1 MASWKEA
8 LAKTRA
14 RFSASISRI
23 FKKDG
28 GVAEEELEEL
38 EARLLEADVPV
49 RLAAELIE
57 ALEDTQENENP
68 RDLLRQHLLA
78 SLQADASTT
87 WQSGE
92 GPHCILI
99 VGVNGSGKTT
109 TAAKL
114 AHRLKRD
121 GKTPLLGA
129 ADTFRAA
136 GSDQLMIWA
145 ERVGCDAVGG
155 KTGSDA
161 ASVAFEALETAR
173 SRKSDVL
180 IVDTAGRMHTRK
192 PLMDELRKVQRTLAK
207 RQPGAPHDVWIV
219 LDATIGQNALTQARQ
234 FHETIPLTGV
244 VIAKLDGSAKAGF
257 LFGVAR
263 ELNLPVRYIGLGEQM
278 DDLVPFDP
286 ESFVDAVLG
295 IEEAVGSVDS

>member
-14 RFSASISRI
+14 RFSSSISRI
-23 FKKDG
+23 FKKEG
-28 GVAEEELEEL
+28 GIAEEELEEL

-57 ALEDTQENENP
+57 ALEEGEENP

-78 SLQADASTT
+78 SLHADSPLT
-87 WQSGE
+87 WHSGE

-109 TAAKL
+109 TTAKL
-114 AHRLKRD
+114 ARLLQQE

-136 GSDQLMIWA
+136 GSSQLMLWA
-145 ERVGCDAVGG
+145 ERVGCEAIGG
-155 KTGSDA
+155 ETGSDA
-161 ASVAFEALETAR
+161 ASVAFEALESAR
-173 SRKSDVL
+173 SRGAEVL
-180 IVDTAGRMHTRK
+180 IVDTAGRMHTKK
-192 PLMDELRKVQRTLAK
+192 PLMEELEKVHRTLAK

-219 LDATIGQNALTQARQ
+219 LDATIGQNALIQARQ
-234 FHETIPLTGV
+234 FHETVPLTGII
-244 VIAKLDGSAKAGF
+244 IAKLDGSAKAGF

-278 DDLVPFDP
+278 DDLVAFEP
-286 ESFVDAVLG
+286 ERFVDAVLG
-295 IEEAVGSVDS
+295 VEEEAVGSADS